1 MEVPW
6 DFGVLYLRVLKTV
19 RLYIIEGSNL
29 ILLEGNVCFFV
40 LGVSIIG
47 LMLWFGMPNMQ
58 NAFKPVEVIS
68 VTITLNNKCSVD
80 NDSFVVTVPGTN
92 LVVPFKKGVARLRLK
107 SDRKVQLQSNP
118 KYEAVRYT
126 GIHVPVEPKMILEA
140 DCSTSPRLKGIFG
153 SMKNQFKN

>member
-1 MEVPW
+1 
-6 DFGVLYLRVLKTV
+6 
-19 RLYIIEGSNL
+19 
-29 ILLEGNVCFFV
+29 
-40 LGVSIIG
+40 
-47 LMLWFGMPNMQ
+47 MPDTDIM
-58 NAFKPVEVIS
+58 K
-68 VTITLNNKCSVD
+68 KK
-80 NDSFVVTVPGTN
+80 
-92 LVVPFKKGVARLRLK
+92 KKGIARLRLK